1 MWIRFVR
8 FSTALSFLA
17 TAAAL
22 IRVSLRVR
30 RGRSYRKQSDGDARG
45 DGALQSTVL
54 GRSRVYWFDLAA
66 QWQVVRYAV
75 GASGSFTRLVSR
87 NWLRGWRNLRRK
99 QVLILSMRMQ
109 LLRRYW
115 VFTFLAVRMNVWCS
129 NKQVRRLAMEIR
141 QLASAR
147 PITVLNGNSGSGAL
161 SVVVILSAF

>member
-54 GRSRVYWFDLAA
+54 GRSRFPSSTPILRFTGSILLRNGRLSDMLSELQQELVKGLEKSAEKAGVDPEHAD
-66 QWQVVRYAV
+66 AV
-75 GASGSFTRLVSR
+75 AS
-87 NWLRGWRNLRRK
+87 
-99 QVLILSMRMQ
+99 QVLG
-109 LLRRYW
+109 
-115 VFTFLAVRMNVWCS
+115 FHFFGCS
-129 NKQVRRLAMEIR
+129 NECQVRRLAMEIR